1 MVNTPTAADFD
12 PLITLYNARRY
23 AELESQARLLLVKHP
38 KTPFT
43 WQLLGGALQM
53 QGKDALAAFQKVAAL
68 SPNDA
73 SAHFNLG
80 VAYKAAGQM
89 EQSAASYRSALV
101 LNPKYIEALSNLGN
115 VLQDL
120 SQLDEAVQCY
130 RKALV
135 IQPRSADTHYSLGNA
150 LRGLKQFEQAVESYQ
165 QVVRLKP
172 DLAAAHCDLGSAL
185 KELGNLNEAVE
196 CYQRAIAIVPMF
208 VEAHRNLGGLFRE
221 LGRTEEALRCY
232 QQALQIQPDSAEML
246 SNLALI
252 FYDLKQFNHAIT
264 SCQRAIA
271 LNPNYALAHN
281 NLGLSLK
288 AIGQLDSAVTSY
300 RSAIACDADCTS
312 AYNNLGNTLKDLRR
326 YDEAIESY
334 RQAIHRM
341 PNFAEAYNNLGTAQ
355 SSLGQ
360 FSNAQASFKQALEA
374 KPDYFDAHSN
384 LLMDSCY
391 ISTLGPADYL
401 AEALHFGESI
411 TRKVTTRFTTWQCE
425 PTPQKLRVGIV
436 SADLHSHPVGHFL
449 ESLLAQ
455 LNQSRIELIAYTN
468 NPIGDALTARI
479 KPYFSAWKPVFVL
492 SDQATAQLIHN
503 DGIHVLIDLSGHT
516 AKNRL
521 PMFAWKPAPVQ
532 VTWLGYFASTG
543 VSAIDYLLADEMGV
557 PESQRSHFSET
568 IWYLPDT
575 RLCFTPP
582 DAGLPVAS
590 LPSLSNGYITF
601 GCFQNLAKIG
611 DAVLAVWGSIFAAL
625 PHARLRLMS
634 QQLNDPSV
642 VSLLQQRLQKYGIT
656 EERVSLYRSVP
667 REAYLAAHAEV
678 DVILDTFPY
687 PGGTTTCE
695 ALWMGVP
702 TLTLAG
708 DTLLARQGASLL
720 TAAGLPDW
728 IATSENEY
736 VAKAVHFASDL
747 PKLAALRAKLREQV
761 RTSPLFDAPRFA
773 SHFEEAMWA
782 IWQAKSYTLA
792 SLLQNSNHELNL
804 CPRKR

>member
-1 MVNTPTAADFD
+1 MVNTPTAADFS
-12 PLITLYNARRY
+12 PLIALYNARRY
-23 AELESQARLLLVKHP
+23 AELESQVRVLLAKHP
-38 KTPFT
+38 AAPFA

-53 QGKDALAAFQKVAAL
+53 QGKDALAAFRQVVAL

-80 VAYKAAGQM
+80 VAYKTAGQM
-89 EQSAASYRSALV
+89 EQAAASYRSALT
-101 LNPKYIEALSNLGN
+101 LNPQYIEALSNLGN

-150 LRGLKQFEQAVESYQ
+150 LRGLKQLEQAVKSYR
-165 QVVRLKP
+165 QVVKLKP
-172 DLAAAHCDLGSAL
+172 DFAVAHCDLGSTL

-196 CYQRAIAIVPMF
+196 CYQRAIEIAPIF
-208 VEAHRNLGGLFRE
+208 VEAYQNLGGLFRE
-221 LGRTEEALRCY
+221 LGRTDEALRCY
-232 QQALQIQPDSAEML
+232 KQAIQIQPDSAETL

-252 FYDLKQFNHAIT
+252 FYDLKQFNHAIET
-264 SCQRAIA
+264 CQRAIA

-288 AIGQLDSAVTSY
+288 SFGQLDSAVASF
-300 RSAIACDADCTS
+300 RSAIACDTNCNS
-312 AYNNLGNTLKDLRR
+312 AYNNLGNALKELRR
-326 YDEAIESY
+326 YDEAIASY

-360 FSNAQASFKQALEA
+360 FSNAQASFKQALKV

-384 LLMDSCY
+384 LLMDSSY
-391 ISTLGPADYL
+391 TSTHSPADYL
-401 AEALHFGESI
+401 AEALHFDESI

-455 LNQSRIELIAYTN
+455 LNRSRIELIAYTN

-479 KPYFSAWKPVFVL
+479 KPYFSAWKPAFAL

-503 DGIHVLIDLSGHT
+503 DGIHILIDLSGHT

-543 VSAIDYLLADEMGV
+543 VSAINYLLADEMGV
-557 PESQRSHFSET
+557 PENQRSHFSET

-582 DAGLPVAS
+582 DTLISVAS

-611 DAVLAVWGSIFAAL
+611 DEVLAVWGRIFAAL
-625 PHARLRLMS
+625 PHAQLRLMS

-642 VSLLQQRLQKYGIT
+642 VSLLQQRLQKYGIAK
-656 EERVSLYRSVP
+656 ERTSLYGSVP
-667 REAYLAAHAEV
+667 RATYLAEHAEV

-728 IATSENEY
+728 IATSKSEY

-747 PKLAALRAKLREQV
+747 PKMTALRIGLREQV

-773 SHFEEAMWA
+773 IHFEETLWAM
-782 IWQAKSYTLA
+782 WQAKSYTRA
-792 SLLQNSNHELNL
+792 
-804 CPRKR
+804 